1 VANRTLALAAVK
13 TASAGRS
20 SRRWLCAGLLL
31 ALCSVLPGSA
41 RAILVFNPSGFVEDV
56 VASGLPYAVGIAF
69 APDGR
74 MFIALKDGVVRVYQ
88 NGALLPTPFIDISAQ
103 TATAVDRGLLGI
115 TLHPDFPNTPY
126 VYLLY
131 TWNPP
136 GYPNE
141 EVGSRAAR
149 LIRVEADPAQGYNR
163 ALAGSTNPQTVPGGP
178 GHKILLGTNST
189 LANLANPDWGRNVD
203 EASCMTG
210 FSMAGAPVEDCLPS
224 DEDSHTIG
232 TVLFSP
238 DGSLFVS
245 NGDGSN
251 YVNVDPRALRSQ
263 LQNSL
268 AGKILRIDPE
278 TGAGLSDNPFYDP
291 LCPTCNRSKVYSLG
305 LRNPFRFTFHP
316 LTSEP
321 YVGDVGWNLWEEIN
335 TGKGANFGWPC
346 YEGGAAGFPAPVE
359 SGSTAS
365 LRQSS
370 YELNSLTQAQCAAL
384 YAQGAGAVRAPVF
397 SYQHSGFDGAG
408 TTGGASANAG
418 TFYVG
423 TAYPAAY
430 QNALFILDYNRRWIR
445 YLTFNAQGQATVH
458 NFGRETVDGMVQV
471 LTGPD
476 SNLYVVV
483 LNATGSQVRRIRYV
497 AGGNTPP
504 TAVASATPTIGT
516 APLDVA
522 FSSLGSFD
530 PDAQSLSYFWEFG
543 DGDTSTAPH
552 PTHVYD
558 ASGVYTATL
567 TVTELTAPFAS
578 REDDVVITVGNEPPL
593 ATILT
598 PPEGTTYAIGDVIA
612 YSGSGMAGG
621 EPVDPSQLSWALR
634 LHHNQHQHFQALPAG
649 GAGGDFEAIEHGD
662 DTFYELCLTVT
673 VPPDL
678 VDTRCRSLLP
688 RKTDVTLTTSPAGLL
703 VSYDDEGLTQASPFL
718 VHPVVGSIQTASVAA
733 VQGGLTFQRWSGNV
747 TSTTRQFAVGDA
759 PATYT
764 AEYFNRAPVAVVSAT
779 PTSGPAPRQV
789 VFDGSA
795 SSDPEFTALTYQ
807 WSFGDGGSSTAAKP
821 VHSYASPGT
830 YQAVLTVTDQRGG
843 VDTESVT
850 INVGAPS
857 ALCGNG
863 VVNAGEQCDGGG
875 CCTAGCQFRVA
886 GTVCRAASG
895 PCDLAETCSGTGAS
909 CPGDVVR
916 PNGSSCSDVNVCNG
930 LETCQAGACTAGT
943 ALVCND
949 ANVCTTDTCDPLL
962 GCTFT
967 NNAAP
972 CSDGVACT
980 SDVCSGG
987 TCVSTDACAA
997 GQVCIIGTGVCQQVQ
1012 AVSIWPSTTTPS
1024 AFAGADVPSELGVKF
1039 RSDVSGYVRGIRFY
1053 KHALNTGTH
1062 VGNLW
1067 AIDGTRLATATFS
1080 NETASGWQEVSF
1092 AQPVAIQP
1100 GVTYVASYHSPNG
1113 YYGFSYAQFAT
1124 AGVDRPP
1131 LHALAGSTS
1140 GGNGVFSESAASA
1153 FPVSSYF
1160 NTNYWVDV
1168 AFFAAPPP
1176 GPCADTIDQD
1186 GDGFLGFPSDPGCAS
1201 ATDLDERSPFL
1212 PCDNGVDDDGDG
1224 LVDFGQPAGSP
1235 FDPDPACASPA
1246 AGEKTACQDGLDNDN
1261 QPGIDFDGGASLDL
1275 DGNGRIDAAFN
1286 PATPLVGA
1294 ADPQCV
1300 GKPWAGEAQGCGLG
1314 AEMAFLLPL
1323 LETLR
1328 RKRAKRARSEA

>member
-1 VANRTLALAAVK
+1 MEKRSRALAGGAPPR
-13 TASAGRS
+13 AGGRL
-20 SRRWLCAGLLL
+20 RRGLGALVLL
-31 ALCSVLPGSA
+31 ALCTALPGPA
-41 RAILVFNPSGFVEDV
+41 RAILIFNPSGFVEDV

-69 APDGR
+69 ASDGR

-141 EVGSRAAR
+141 AVGSRAAR

-210 FSMAGAPVEDCLPS
+210 FSMAGTPVEDCLPS

-263 LQNSL
+263 LVNSL
-268 AGKILRIDPE
+268 AGKILRFDPE
-278 TGAGLSDNPFYDP
+278 TGAGLPDNPFYDP

-316 LTSEP
+316 LTGEP
-321 YVGDVGWNLWEEIN
+321 YIGDVGWNFWEEIN
-335 TGKGANFGWPC
+335 TGKGVNFGWPC

-359 SGSTAS
+359 SGSTTS
-365 LRQSS
+365 LRQGS
-370 YELNSLTQAQCAAL
+370 YEVNNLTQALCQPL
-384 YAQGAGAVRAPVF
+384 YAQGLGAVRAPVF

-418 TFYVG
+418 TFYTG
-423 TAYPAAY
+423 SAYPATY

-445 YLTFNAQGQATVH
+445 YLTFNAQGQASVH
-458 NFGRETVDGMVQV
+458 NFGRETIDGMVQV

-504 TAVASATPTIGT
+504 TAVASGAPTIGN
-516 APLDVA
+516 APLEVV

-530 PDAQSLSYFWEFG
+530 PDAQALSYSWDFG
-543 DGDTSTAPH
+543 DGDSSTAPH

-578 REDDVVITVGNEPPL
+578 REDEVVITVGNEPPL

-598 PPEGTTYAIGDVIA
+598 PPEGTTYAIGDEIS
-612 YSGSGMAGG
+612 YSGSGLAGG
-621 EPVDPSQLSWALR
+621 EPVDPSQLSWDLR
-634 LHHNQHQHFQALPAG
+634 LHHNEHQHFQALPD
-649 GAGGDFEAIEHGD
+649 GAGGSFEAIEHGD

-673 VPPDL
+673 IPPDL
-678 VDTRCRSLLP
+678 LDTRCRPLQP
-688 RKTDVTLTTSPAGLL
+688 RKTDVTLTTIPPGLL
-703 VSYDDEGLTQASPFL
+703 ISYDDEGLTQASPFL
-718 VHPVVGSIQTASVAA
+718 IHPVVGSAQTTSVAA
-733 VQGGLTFQRWSGNV
+733 IQGGLTFLRWTGSV
-747 TSTTRQFAVGDA
+747 TSTTRAFAVGDN

-764 AEYFNRAPVAVVSAT
+764 AEYFNQPPVAVVSAN

-789 VFDGSA
+789 VFNGSA
-795 SSDPEFTALTYQ
+795 SSDPEFTPLTYQ
-807 WSFGDGGSSTAAKP
+807 WSFGDGGISSAANP
-821 VHSYASPGT
+821 VYSYASQGT

-863 VVNAGEQCDGGG
+863 VLNGGEQCDGGA
-875 CCTAGCQFRVA
+875 CCTAGCQLRVA
-886 GTVCRAASG
+886 GAVCRAASG
-895 PCDLAETCSGTGAS
+895 PCDVAETCSGASPS
-909 CPGDVVR
+909 CPANGFKS
-916 PNGSSCSDVNVCNG
+916 NGSPCSDGNLCNG
-930 LETCQAGACTAGT
+930 LELCQTGVCNAGT
-943 ALVCND
+943 PLVCND
-949 ANVCTTDTCDPLL
+949 GNVCTTDGCDPGL

-967 NNAAP
+967 NNSAP

-980 SDVCSGG
+980 ADVCSGG
-987 TCVSTDACAA
+987 ACVSTDAC
-997 GQVCIIGTGVCQQVQ
+997 GQGQTCIVTTGVCQQIQ
-1012 AVSIWPSTTTPS
+1012 ALSIWS
-1024 AFAGADVPSELGVKF
+1024 ATAAPAGFAGADVPSELGVKF
-1039 RSDVSGYVRGIRFY
+1039 RSDVSGFVRGVRFY
-1053 KHALNTGTH
+1053 KHPQNTGTH

-1067 AIDGTRLATATFS
+1067 SIGGTRLATATFS
-1080 NETASGWQEVSF
+1080 NETASGWQEVNF

-1100 GVTYVASYHSPNG
+1100 NVTYVASYHSPNG
-1113 YYGFSYAQFAT
+1113 YYGFSFAQFAT
-1124 AGVDRPP
+1124 AGLSSPP
-1131 LHALAGSTS
+1131 LHVLPGNTS
-1140 GGNGVFSESAASA
+1140 GGNGVFTESASSA
-1153 FPVSSYF
+1153 FPTSSYF

-1168 AFFAAPPP
+1168 LFYTAPPP
-1176 GPCADTIDQD
+1176 GPCADGTDND
-1186 GDGFLGFPSDPGCAS
+1186 GDGLIDFPNDPGCAS

-1212 PCDNGVDDDGDG
+1212 LCDNGADDDGDG
-1224 LVDFGQPAGSP
+1224 RVDFGVPAGSP
-1235 FDPDPACASPA
+1235 VLADPGCQSPSGGA
-1246 AGEKTACQDGLDNDN
+1246 EKTPCQDGLDNDN
-1261 QPGIDFDGGASLDL
+1261 QPGIDFDGGAALDL

-1294 ADPQCV
+1294 PDPQCV
-1300 GKPWAGEAQGCGLG
+1300 GAPWRMGEGQGCGLG
-1314 AEMAFLLPL
+1314 TELAFLLPL
-1323 LETLR
+1323 LEALR
-1328 RKRAKRARSEA
+1328 RRRG